1 MGWAA
6 DCRPFLHPDMT
17 ALALG
22 QLLSLYTWFALT
34 ALILI
39 VMLIARFY
47 QQFSGVNTRY
57 RWFVLPIVLFAASV
71 LRYNSIDRISGDVGG
86 DLLAGAGGA
95 ALIWLIV
102 RLTRHMLHRLPS
114 AAESEL

>member
-1 MGWAA
+1 
-6 DCRPFLHPDMT
+6 MT

-47 QQFSGVNTRY
+47 QQFSGINTLY
-57 RWFVLPIVLFAASV
+57 RWFTLPIAFFAAAV
-71 LRYNSIDRISGDVGG
+71 LRYNSVDQIVGDSLG
-86 DLLAGAGGA
+86 DLLAGVGGA
-95 ALIWLIV
+95 VLIWLIV
-102 RLTRHMLHRLPS
+102 RLSRQMLHRTSGLTGRK
-114 AAESEL
+114 L